1 MQRHLKIPVD
11 DWIYWGVVSRASDEH
26 RSQGEIL
33 HELIGE
39 ALRARAIA
47 SAPLAKPATLLD
59 ETIAQA
65 AGLVGISFEDMK
77 MKLLSLGWWT
87 FVDDLEEEA
96 RQEAEAA
103 A

>member
-11 DWIYWGVVSRASDEH
+11 DWVYWGVVARASDENKT
-26 RSQGEIL
+26 QGEVL

-39 ALRARAIA
+39 ALRARSLAA
-47 SAPLAKPATLLD
+47 EPLAKPATLLD

-65 AGLVGISFEDMK
+65 AGLEGITFDDMR

-87 FVDDLEEEA
+87 HVDTLEEEA
-96 RQEAEAA
+96 RTIEESA
-103 A
+103 